1 MMVRLM
7 WYRCDNLIT
16 AMECQSYDRVEKGR
30 CCVHRA
36 NFLNELL
43 GLVSEGNAEFN
54 KRMVDLQ
61 QDEDGVEISFDDGT
75 TARHSAVVACDGIK
89 SLGRKFVLG
98 DSSPDVAPVFTG
110 EYAYRN
116 LFARKE
122 ADEIIGKEVA
132 GMANLYCG
140 HDRYVVLYPVDHGE
154 LVSMT
159 AAVHRKDM
167 VWDSEE
173 WTAPTSREA
182 MLEDF
187 DGWGEPIR
195 RLLGKINN
203 SDRWALFDQPPAK
216 SYCSGR
222 LCLIGDSAHAS
233 TPHQGAG
240 AGMGF
245 EDAYVLGSLL
255 REVKTSD
262 QLRSAFRAY
271 DAVRRPRT
279 QKLVKTS
286 REAGTL
292 YYLSLDGVGA
302 DLDKVKRNVDTRHT
316 WIWEEDLEGEV
327 REARELMKAD
337 SMASLASQEQARAEA
352 GRIAAFR
359 EQEQSRVE
367 IEMVTERGHMIEQVA
382 M

>member
-1 MMVRLM
+1 MVGLTRG
-7 WYRCDNLIT
+7 RCDNLIT
-16 AMECQSYDRVEKGR
+16 SMECQSYGGVEKGR

-43 GLVSEGNAEFN
+43 SLVPDGVAEFN
-54 KRMVDLQ
+54 KRMIDLQ
-61 QDEDGVEISFDDGT
+61 QDADGVEISFDDGT

-98 DSSPDVAPVFTG
+98 AESPDVAPVFT
-110 EYAYRN
+110 EEFAYRN
-116 LFARKE
+116 LFARSIVNE
-122 ADEIIGKEVA
+122 LIGKEVA
-132 GMANLYCG
+132 GMANVYCG
-140 HDRYVVLYPVDHGE
+140 HDRYMVMYPVDHGE

-159 AAVHRKDM
+159 AAVHRKGM

-187 DGWGEPIR
+187 SGWGEPIR
-195 RLLGKINN
+195 RLLGKIKS
-203 SDRWALFDQPPAK
+203 SDRWALFDQPPATT
-216 SYCSGR
+216 YCSGR
-222 LCLIGDSAHAS
+222 TCLIGDSAHAS

-255 REVKTSD
+255 GEVNSSD
-262 QLRSAFRAY
+262 QITAAFRAY

-279 QKLVKTS
+279 QRLVRTS
-286 REAGTL
+286 REAGAL

-302 DLDKVKRNVDTRHT
+302 DLGKVKKNVDARHT
-316 WIWEEDLEGEV
+316 WIWEEDLQGEV
-327 REARELMKAD
+327 REGTQIMNDELAVSFARREG
-337 SMASLASQEQARAEA
+337 ARAEDA
-352 GRIAAFR
+352 RTALL
-359 EQEQSRVE
+359 EKEQSGSE
-367 IEMVTERGHMIEQVA
+367 IDMVVERGHMIEQVA
-382 M
+382 T

>member
-1 MMVRLM
+1 M
-7 WYRCDNLIT
+7 T
-16 AMECQSYDRVEKGR
+16 GPA
-30 CCVHRA
+30 
-36 NFLNELL
+36 
-43 GLVSEGNAEFN
+43 
-54 KRMVDLQ
+54 
-61 QDEDGVEISFDDGT
+61 
-75 TARHSAVVACDGIK
+75 ARHSAVVACDGIK
-89 SLGRKFVLG
+89 SLGRKFVLS

-116 LFARKE
+116 LFARKD

-140 HDRYVVLYPVDHGE
+140 HDRYMVLYPVDHGE

-159 AAVHRKDM
+159 AAVHRKNM

-216 SYCSGR
+216 TYCSGR

-255 REVKTSD
+255 GAIKSSD
-262 QLRSAFRAY
+262 QVMAAFRAY

-279 QKLVKTS
+279 QKLVRTS
-286 REAGTL
+286 REAGAL

-316 WIWEEDLEGEV
+316 WLWEEDLEGEV
-327 REARELMKAD
+327 REAMQIMIVESAQTFARREGARVEAAQAA
-337 SMASLASQEQARAEA
+337 AS
-352 GRIAAFR
+352 R
-359 EQEQSRVE
+359 EEEQSRVE
-367 IEMVTERGHMIEQVA
+367 LDIVIERGHMIDQVA
-382 M
+382 I